1 MVKTE
6 RPNVQCKLDFFL
18 ANQSVANITTQ
29 STLFF
34 YAGEFV
40 GNHFPI
46 PRLGTSKQKK
56 REEKREQTIARLE
69 EELDKGNLNET
80 ENSHLEGEI
89 KAQKH

>member
-1 MVKTE
+1 MDIE
-6 RPNVQCKLDFFL
+6 MM
-18 ANQSVANITTQ
+18 IQ

-89 KAQKH
+89 KAQKHQLEKITEDRFE